1 MMRKRGDAVILIG
14 DFNWHNQSWLGSN
27 KTTNAGV
34 HAEGVFASHG
44 LEQLVDLPTRG
55 ENTLDLILT
64 DIHTSR
70 VKVSDRE
77 PIGKSDHCVL
87 IADVALSLAR
97 EARTTRTVWNYAKAD
112 WGRLRKHFR
121 DKNWNVI
128 LETGAASDDLLRA
141 FEAEVHSAMKKF
153 IPPDEKPSGR
163 RRLIHV
169 GGPRIERRL

>member
-1 MMRKRGDAVILIG
+1 MLKR
-14 DFNWHNQSWLGSN
+14 
-27 KTTNAGV
+27 
-34 HAEGVFASHG
+34 VFASQG

-64 DIHTSR
+64 DIHASR

-97 EARTTRTVWNYAKAD
+97 EARTTRTVWDYAKAD

-121 DKNWNVI
+121 DKNWNDI
-128 LETGAASDDLLRA
+128 LEAHAVSEDIRCA
-141 FEAEVHSAMKKF
+141 FDAEVHSAMKK
-153 IPPDEKPSGR
+153 ITPSKTLRTEDGR
-163 RRLIHV
+163 SSVVKIRKFFV
-169 GGPRIERRL
+169 